1 MLANYFACAISHQ
14 VFPACSHRDR
24 ARVPA
29 RVTGSCTN
37 TRRSINTICE
47 WVSSGR
53 GGPQQK
59 YCMDFLIHSHSFPF
73 VHLFIHRFCTLAYSR
88 PHGCHDGLCSTVLSL
103 PHSITNTKS
112 HLILTVANIYNQML
126 RLRNASALVSEQWVS
141 ASQVQVSIFLSALC
155 WWCSM

>member
-1 MLANYFACAISHQ
+1 MCDFSSSISCMFPPRQGRVSLLAWLAA
-14 VFPACSHRDR
+14 
-24 ARVPA
+24 VPTQA
-29 RVTGSCTN
+29 DQSTQYVS
-37 TRRSINTICE
+37 E
-47 WVSSGR
+47 WVAAGAGLSKNIVGIISFI
-53 GGPQQK
+53 
-59 YCMDFLIHSHSFPF
+59 MTVFL
-73 VHLFIHRFCTLAYSR
+73 LFINRFCTLAYSR

-141 ASQVQVSIFLSALC
+141 ASQVQVSIFLPALC